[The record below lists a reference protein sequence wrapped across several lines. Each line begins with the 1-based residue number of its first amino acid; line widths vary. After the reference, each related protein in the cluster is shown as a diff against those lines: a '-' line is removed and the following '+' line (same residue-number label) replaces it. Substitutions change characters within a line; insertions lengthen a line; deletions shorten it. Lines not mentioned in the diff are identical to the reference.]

1 MDEVLIM
8 SKDFYTALQGRRSVY
23 GLSKESVISD
33 KKIQEVI
40 EAAVKHTPSAFNS
53 QSGRVLVLLGGQHD
67 KLWDITKEALRKI
80 VPADAFAPTEE
91 KINSFKS
98 GYGTVLFFEDEA
110 VVKELQNK
118 FALYK
123 DNFPI
128 WSHHSSGMLQF
139 VVWTG
144 LEAEGLGAS
153 LQHYGALIEDQVIQQ
168 WNVPT
173 TWKLISQMPFGKP
186 TAQPG
191 DKEFKPLEERIKVFK

>member
-1 MDEVLIM
+1 M
-8 SKDFYTALQGRRSVY
+8 SKDFYSALQGRRSVY

-33 KKIQEVI
+33 EKIQEVI

-53 QSGRVLVLLGGQHD
+53 QSGRVLLLLGGQHD

-98 GYGTVLFFEDEA
+98 GYGTVLFFEDET
-110 VVKELQNK
+110 VIKELQSK

-128 WSHHSSGMLQF
+128 WSHHASGMLQF

-153 LQHYGALIEDQVIQQ
+153 LQHYGALIEDQVSQQ
-168 WNVPT
+168 WNVPS
-173 TWKLISQMPFGKP
+173 TWKLIAQMPFGKT